1 MKKEKKELIRLQN
14 IIENDRLT
22 NNDFNAL
29 LTRDLEKLL
38 SDYFD
43 FKCTPNISIEK
54 SVNGYNVGVSFVAV
68 RLKSF
73 LSVKV

>member
-29 LTRDLEKLL
+29 LTKDLTKLL

-43 FKCTPNISIEK
+43 FKSAPNISIEK
-54 SVNGYNVGVSFVAV
+54 SGNGYDVDVSFVAV
-68 RLKSF
+68 RIKSF
-73 LSVKV
+73 SSVKA